1 MWELD
6 HQESW
11 APKNWCFWTVIL
23 EKTLES
29 PLGSKE
35 IKPINPKRSQHWIFI
50 GRTDTEDEAPILWV
64 PDGKNWLIGKDPDAG
79 KDWRQEQKGMTE
91 DEMVG
96 WYHWLKGHEFEQ
108 ALGDGE
114 GQGSLE
120 CYSPWGHKELDTT
133 EWLNWTVTYLPFFLP
148 FSLYLLFF
156 LNHWKVKFSALWQI
170 YSKII
175 QYVCL

>member
-1 MWELD
+1 MYGC
-6 HQESW
+6 ESW
-11 APKNWCFWTVIL
+11 TIEKAEHPRIDVM

-29 PLGSKE
+29 ALDSKE
-35 IKPINPKRSQHWIFI
+35 IKPINPKENQSWIFT
-50 GRTDTEDEAPILWV
+50 GRTDAKAEAPVLWPCDV
-64 PDGKNWLIGKDPDAG
+64 KYWLIGRVLDAG
-79 KDWRQEQKGMTE
+79 KDWKWEEKGTTE

-96 WYHWLKGHEFEQ
+96 WHHRLDGHEFEW
-108 ALGDGE
+108 APEVVD
-114 GQGSLE
+114 GQGRLA
-120 CYSPWGHKELDTT
+120 CCSPWGYKDSDTT